1 MELPEF
7 KPWLRPVE
15 GKVFKG
21 KCIACDAEFV
31 SELSTIK
38 KHQNSTKHKNIV
50 AVKGKSSSNVLMKF
64 MQSASTSSPHKI
76 DVKTAENKLC
86 GFLAEHNI
94 SFLTMD
100 HLCPLLVNIFADSKI
115 AKDLAVRRTKSKAI
129 ITNVISH
136 KNDLSAI
143 LKTTKFSVLTDE
155 STDTAAS
162 KSACIVVKYFNEH
175 FGKVMTS
182 LWEVTS
188 VFDEKGDPQFLESQ
202 GTAEHLFSQIMTA
215 FDKYNIPPTNIIG
228 FGSDGCNVMMGEYN
242 SVSSRFKELCPGIF
256 ILKCI
261 CHSLHLCS
269 SQACKSLPRATEDL
283 ARNIYTFFLR
293 YLYYHFCNVIFTTFL
308 LILFYSPVQKA
319 TRF

>member
-15 GKVFKG
+15 GKLFKG
-21 KCIACDAEFV
+21 KCIACDAVFV

-76 DVKTAENKLC
+76 DVKTAEIKLC
-86 GFLAEHNI
+86 GFLAE
-94 SFLTMD
+94 
-100 HLCPLLVNIFADSKI
+100 
-115 AKDLAVRRTKSKAI
+115 
-129 ITNVISH
+129 
-136 KNDLSAI
+136 
-143 LKTTKFSVLTDE
+143 
-155 STDTAAS
+155 
-162 KSACIVVKYFNEH
+162 Y
-175 FGKVMTS
+175 
-182 LWEVTS
+182 
-188 VFDEKGDPQFLESQ
+188 
-202 GTAEHLFSQIMTA
+202 
-215 FDKYNIPPTNIIG
+215 NIIG

-283 ARNIYTFFLR
+283 ARNIYTFFKSSSKRQHDFRKFQMFVEVDIHKILHPSQSR
-293 YLYYHFCNVIFTTFL
+293 WLSVAAVVKRILEQWSALQLFFTSKFLDERLLAVEQIHQALHDPFTKLYFMFLNHVLVKITTLNPYFQ
-308 LILFYSPVQKA
+308 SEK
-319 TRF
+319 